1 MTSGKMR
8 LAVVAI
14 TAFALI
20 VAACGSSSKSSSGSS
35 ATTTPPAT
43 VAGQVCAAGS
53 TNGPWGWP
61 CTPDKGWLAP
71 HQPDVN
77 QDGKV
82 VIGVIS
88 PGDTHDKGYYESF
101 VDQAD
106 SFAKAN
112 GWKVITVDKVPD
124 SQAAQAARNMCQ
136 QHPDMVA
143 IAASELKDAIPV
155 ASEDVC
161 KNTVWYV
168 AGGQGVNQ
176 TPYFVQTN
184 DIESQSAYVSGVA
197 AGMLMKERGSKKA
210 GFITGPQ
217 ASFTTDFTKGW
228 EAGIK
233 NQVPDATVV
242 NTYTGDFNDSGKAVE
257 AYNAQK
263 AQGIGIVY
271 PYLGGATFAVA
282 GAAEKDKIPVLTPG
296 TNNCNIPSPP
306 FAISVIFDPGTYFA
320 TALAPFKAGNLY
332 VGSSLTFHMGIDP
345 APTVII
351 CKPTAA
357 QKTALN
363 QLITDVGSGKVNT
376 GELTGLNDYKGFDPT
391 TFSGPKTA
399 TTTP

>member
-35 ATTTPPAT
+35 ATTTPPTT
-43 VAGQVCAAGS
+43 VAGQVCAAGA
-53 TNGPWGWP
+53 TNSPWGWP

-82 VIGVIS
+82 VIGVLS
-88 PGDTHDKGYYESF
+88 PGDLNDNGYYESF
-101 VDQAD
+101 IVEANT
-106 SFAKAN
+106 FAKAN
-112 GWKVITVDKVPD
+112 GWKVIPVSKVPD
-124 SQAAQAARNMCQ
+124 SQAAQAARNLCQ

-197 AGMLMKERGSKKA
+197 AGMLMKENGSKKA

-217 ASFTTDFTKGW
+217 ASFTTDFAKGW

-242 NTYTGDFNDSGKAVE
+242 TTYTGDFQDSGKAVE

-263 AQGIGIVY
+263 AQGVGIVY
-271 PYLGGATFAVA
+271 PYLGGATDAVA
-282 GAAEKDKIPVLTPG
+282 KAANKDKIPVLTPG
-296 TNNCNIPSPP
+296 TNRCASTAPK
-306 FAISVIFDPGTYFA
+306 FAISVLFDPGVYFA
-320 TALAPFKAGNLY
+320 TALGPFKDGNLY
-332 VGSSLTFHMGIDP
+332 VGTTRTFHMGQDP
-345 APTVII
+345 NPTVII
-351 CKPTAA
+351 CSPTAQ
-357 QKTALN
+357 QKSALD
-363 QLITDVGSGKVNT
+363 QLIADVGSGKVNT
-376 GELTGLNDYKGFDPT
+376 GELTGLNDYKGYNP
-391 TFSGPKTA
+391 SATA
-399 TTTP
+399 TTTTTP